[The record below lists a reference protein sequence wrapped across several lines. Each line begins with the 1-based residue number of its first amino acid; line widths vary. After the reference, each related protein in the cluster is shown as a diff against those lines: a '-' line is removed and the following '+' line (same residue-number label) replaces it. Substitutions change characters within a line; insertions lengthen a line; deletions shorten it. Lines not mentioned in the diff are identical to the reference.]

1 MNSNLCDQHPVCDPG
16 EDTDGI
22 AQDEFNCLESYKEKK
37 LSTKEATYLC
47 QSIYHNEDS
56 VAANHSLGIVMIKAV
71 PCDGI
76 ATCWE
81 AWDESLCDS
90 DFLTKWI
97 PGTIVVIMSFSPP
110 TEIGTQLSLIKIPMI
125 NGIYFSYSHGLC
137 GSGDIAHVLLH
148 SLQAWEK
155 HQNEQDHRYQQ
166 YVEISN

>member
-1 MNSNLCDQHPVCDPG
+1 MRGQEKCFMNSNLCDQHPVCDPG
-16 EDTDGI
+16 EDTEGI
-22 AQDEFNCLESYKEKK
+22 AYDEFNCLERYKEKK

-56 VAANHSLGIVMIKAV
+56 VAANHSLGIVWIKAV

-97 PGTIVVIMSFSPP
+97 PGTIVVIISFSPP
-110 TEIGTQLSLIKIPMI
+110 
-125 NGIYFSYSHGLC
+125 NRNWHSYL
-137 GSGDIAHVLLH
+137 
-148 SLQAWEK
+148 
-155 HQNEQDHRYQQ
+155 
-166 YVEISN
+166 

>member
-16 EDTDGI
+16 EDTGGI
-22 AQDEFNCLESYKEKK
+22 AYDEFNCLESYNKKK

-76 ATCWE
+76 ATCWK

-97 PGTIVVIMSFSPP
+97 PGTFVLSFSPH
-110 TEIGTQLSLIKIPMI
+110 TKLAQLPLIKIPI
-125 NGIYFSYSHGLC
+125 IIGISFSHFHGL
-137 GSGDIAHVLLH
+137 GGFGDISPVLLH
-148 SLQAWEK
+148 TL
-155 HQNEQDHRYQQ
+155 
-166 YVEISN
+166 